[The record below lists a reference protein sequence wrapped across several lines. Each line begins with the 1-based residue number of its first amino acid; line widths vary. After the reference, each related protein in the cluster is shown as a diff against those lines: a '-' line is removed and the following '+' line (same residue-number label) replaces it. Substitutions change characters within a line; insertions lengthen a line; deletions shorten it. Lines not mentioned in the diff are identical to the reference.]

1 MFSDEF
7 VKFAELE
14 FYNAQ
19 KEVERLEDLWDDA
32 RWYNSEVQA
41 FFKWKGPWYIS
52 YPESLVEMFS
62 HDHLRESNYEYYYRG
77 AIESAPLL
85 PPMIVYSELQ
95 PARELRDLK
104 RKQLSAL
111 QDWAPGGKMYESHL
125 QSEGAKAYSLL
136 SNKLVSNEGAS

>member
-32 RWYNSEVQA
+32 MWYNSEVQA
-41 FFKWKGPWYIS
+41 FFNWKGPWYTS
-52 YPESLVEMFS
+52 SPESVVEMFS
-62 HDHLRESNYEYYYRG
+62 QDHLHESNYEYYYRG
-77 AIESAPLL
+77 TIDSAPLL

-111 QDWAPGGKMYESHL
+111 QDWAPGGKMYELHL

-136 SNKLVSNEGAS
+136 SNKLESNEGAT